1 MTLLLSRSDV
11 EGLLDLAGAME
22 ATRQALREQA
32 ADAVTAIP
40 PRHINV
46 PRGALRL
53 VSGALIQS
61 ERMGVRLGPAIG
73 FIDQT
78 GGDRMVALLY
88 HADTGELLSVMAY
101 PFSRLRTGGT
111 IGVAT
116 ELLARE
122 DSRTVGM
129 IGTGRNALNLL
140 QAACHVLPVERVRVH
155 SRNPERRAAFAAR
168 AQVALGVPVEATAEA
183 AEAVRDAGVV
193 YVATDALEPVLHAD
207 WLAPGAFVGS
217 MGRPSEIDPSVY
229 LAAQRIVVGH
239 RKHEEEY
246 FDVGRYTHQLLKLI
260 EDGQLDWSAVHELSD
275 VLVGG
280 APGRTAPEQITI
292 FKESQG
298 GFGDIAF
305 ANLVYERARER
316 GMGQEWE
323 FFN

>member
-1 MTLLLSRSDV
+1 MTLLLSRSEV
-11 EGLLDLAGAME
+11 EGLLDLPGAME

-32 ADAVTAIP
+32 ADAVTAVP
-40 PRHINV
+40 PRHIDV

-53 VSGALIQS
+53 VSGALVQS
-61 ERMGVRLGPAIG
+61 QRMGVRLGPAAG
-73 FIDQT
+73 FVEQT

-88 HADTGELLSVMAY
+88 DSESGDLLSVMAY

-129 IGTGRNALNLL
+129 IGTGRNALSLL
-140 QAACHVLPVERVRVH
+140 EAACQVRSVEHIRVH
-155 SRNPERRAAFAAR
+155 SRNPERRASFAAR
-168 AQVALGVPVEATAEA
+168 AQQALGVSVEATAEA
-183 AEAVRDAGVV
+183 AAAVREADVV
-193 YVATDALEPVLHAD
+193 YVSTDALEPVLHAD
-207 WLAPGAFVGS
+207 WLAPGAFVAS

-229 LAAQRIVVGH
+229 LAAASIVVGH
-239 RKHEEEY
+239 RKHEEQY
-246 FDVGRYTHQLLKLI
+246 FDVGRYPHQLLKLI
-260 EDGQLDWSAVHELSD
+260 EAGQLTWSAVHELAD
-275 VLVGG
+275 VLVGH

-305 ANLVYERARER
+305 ANLVYARARDR
-316 GMGQEWE
+316 GIGREWD
-323 FFN
+323 FFS

>member
-1 MTLLLSRSDV
+1 MTLLLSRADV
-11 EGLLDLAGAME
+11 EGLLDLPGALE

-32 ADAVTAIP
+32 ADAVTAVP

-61 ERMGVRLGPAIG
+61 QRMGVRLGPAIG
-73 FIDQT
+73 FVELT

-88 HADTGELLSVMAY
+88 DADSGELLSVMAY

-129 IGTGRNALNLL
+129 IGTGRNALSLL
-140 QAACHVLPVERVRVH
+140 QAACHVRPVERIRVH
-155 SRNPERRAAFAAR
+155 SRNPERREAFAAR
-168 AQVALGVPVEATAEA
+168 ARETLGAPVEATADA
-183 AEAVRDAGVV
+183 AAAVRDADVV
-193 YVATDALEPVLHAD
+193 YVATDSLEPVLHAD
-207 WLAPGAFVGS
+207 WLGPGVFVGT

-229 LAAQRIVVGH
+229 LASQRIVVGH

-246 FDVGRYTHQLLKLI
+246 FDVGRFPHQLLKLI
-260 EDGQLDWSAVHELSD
+260 ETGQLDWSAVHELSD
-275 VLVGG
+275 VLVGR
-280 APGRTAPEQITI
+280 APGRTAPEQTII

-305 ANLVYERARER
+305 ANLVYGRARER
-316 GMGQEWE
+316 GIGQEWE